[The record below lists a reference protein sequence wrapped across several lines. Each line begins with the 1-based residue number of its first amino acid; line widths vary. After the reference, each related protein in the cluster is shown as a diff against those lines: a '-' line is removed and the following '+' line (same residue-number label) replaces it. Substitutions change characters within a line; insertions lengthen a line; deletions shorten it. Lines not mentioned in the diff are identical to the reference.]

1 MLELFSQSETW
12 VSLLTLTLMEIVLGI
27 DNIVFVS
34 IVVGRL
40 PESDQGR
47 GRAMGLLL
55 ALLFRV
61 GLLFGASW
69 IAGLTDPVVT
79 VSGLG
84 LSGRDFIMMGGG
96 LFLLAKSTMEIHA
109 KLEGAEDSHATGA
122 SKSRFW
128 NVIAQVI
135 VLDVVFSI
143 DSVITAVGL
152 APHLAVM
159 VLAVVVSLL
168 VMLAFAKS
176 VSDFVHRHPTV
187 KMLALSFLLMIGLLL
202 FAEGMHAH
210 VPKGYVYFAMAFSLF
225 VEMLNMK
232 MRKKARP
239 VELHEPH
246 L

>member
-1 MLELFSQSETW
+1 MLELFSNSETW
-12 VSLLTLTLMEIVLGI
+12 VSLVTLTLMEIVLGI

-40 PESDQGR
+40 PNAEQSKAR
-47 GRAMGLLL
+47 NAGLLL
-55 ALLFRV
+55 ALVFRV
-61 GLLFGASW
+61 GFLFTASW
-69 IAGLTDPVVT
+69 IAGLTDPLF
-79 VSGLG
+79 SIAGFG
-84 LSGRDFIMMGGG
+84 LSGRDLIMIGGG

-109 KLEGAEDSHATGA
+109 KLEGVEHQTGGGNK
-122 SKSRFW
+122 SKFW

-152 APHLAVM
+152 APHLIIM
-159 VLAVVVSLL
+159 VTAVVISLL

-176 VSDFVHRHPTV
+176 VSDFVHQHPTV
-187 KMLALSFLLMIGLLL
+187 KMLALSFLLMIGLVL

-210 VPKGYVYFAMAFSLF
+210 VPKGYVYFAMAFSLL
-225 VEMLNMK
+225 VEVLNMK

>member
-1 MLELFSQSETW
+1 MLEIFAHSETW
-12 VSLLTLTLMEIVLGI
+12 VSLATLTLMEIVLGI

-34 IVVGRL
+34 IIVGRL
-40 PESDQGR
+40 PDAEQSKAR
-47 GRAMGLLL
+47 VTGLLL
-55 ALLFRV
+55 ALVFRV
-61 GLLFGASW
+61 GFLFTASW
-69 IAGLTDPVVT
+69 IAGLTDPLF
-79 VSGLG
+79 SIAGFG
-84 LSGRDFIMMGGG
+84 LSGRDLIMIGGG
-96 LFLLAKSTMEIHA
+96 LFLLAKSTMEIHE
-109 KLEGAEDSHATGA
+109 KLEGVEHQAGGGNKA
-122 SKSRFW
+122 KFW

-152 APHLAVM
+152 APHLIIM
-159 VLAVVVSLL
+159 VTAVVISLL

-176 VSDFVHRHPTV
+176 VSDFVHQHPTV
-187 KMLALSFLLMIGLLL
+187 KMLALSFLLMIGLVL

-225 VEMLNMK
+225 VEVLNIK

-239 VELHEPH
+239 VALHEPH